1 MRTVNKC
8 LPQGAG
14 VAKVLLKRAATIT
27 LDWDQRQKSR
37 LDTTASDGSHV
48 GIFLARGTL
57 MRGGDV
63 LVVDDGGLLLVQAA
77 PQPVMEV
84 RPCAV
89 HGHAQ
94 DLIRAAYHLGNRHVA
109 VDVQADHLKL
119 EPDHV
124 LADMLRGMH
133 FEVTNAQAAFE
144 PEGGAYQSHGDHGH
158 HGHQHDDHAHTHEAA
173 HTHSHSDAHTHTHTQ
188 AVAPSQAVHAKPH
201 VHTAA
206 CKHGDH
212 AHEAPQEAVVTFA
225 RTAKPPAR

>member
-48 GIFLARGTL
+48 GIFLPRGTL

-63 LVVDDGGLLLVQAA
+63 LVADDGGLLLVQAS

-89 HGHAQ
+89 HGNAQ

-109 VDVQADHLKL
+109 VDVQADHLTF

-133 FEVTNAQAAFE
+133 FDVITAQAAFE
-144 PEGGAYQSHGDHGH
+144 PEGGAYPSLGDHGH
-158 HGHQHDDHAHTHEAA
+158 RAHDHSDHAHDEEHVRSHAHAA
-173 HTHSHSDAHTHTHTQ
+173 APSHATQ
-188 AVAPSQAVHAKPH
+188 AQPH

-206 CKHGDH
+206 CNHGHLGQHGGH
-212 AHEAPQEAVVTFA
+212 AHDTPQEAVVTFGRA
-225 RTAKPPAR
+225 AKPPAR

>member
-14 VAKVLLKRAATIT
+14 VAKVLLKRAAIIT

-48 GIFLARGTL
+48 GIFLPRGTL

-89 HGHAQ
+89 HGNAQ

-109 VDVQADHLKL
+109 VDVQADHLKF

-133 FEVTNAQAAFE
+133 FDVITAQVAFE
-144 PEGGAYQSHGDHGH
+144 PEGGAYQTHGDHGH
-158 HGHQHDDHAHTHEAA
+158 HAHDHNDHAHDHAHDHAPDHE
-173 HTHSHSDAHTHTHTQ
+173 HTPSR
-188 AVAPSQAVHAKPH
+188 SQAQPQAQPH

-206 CKHGDH
+206 CNHGNHGDH
-212 AHEAPQEAVVTFA
+212 KHDAPQQAVVTFTRA
-225 RTAKPPAR
+225 AKPPAP